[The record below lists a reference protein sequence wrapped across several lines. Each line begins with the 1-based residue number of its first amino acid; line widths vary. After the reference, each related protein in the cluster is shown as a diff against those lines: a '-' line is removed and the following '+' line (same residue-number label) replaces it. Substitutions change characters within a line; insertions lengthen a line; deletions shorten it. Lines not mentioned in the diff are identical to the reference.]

1 MFGAKKKRVQ
11 ELEDALASIG
21 GLELVQIKAEAEA
34 AQVVLERIRAQQAR
48 EFADFNSRRAAQER
62 ELAEVSARVVHL
74 ANEVELQDLGLYT
87 FEHPA
92 NSSVAL
98 GDELKNLRRRI
109 REMAKAGQAT
119 QASNSF
125 TFNDSAAQG
134 RKFVKQMSTL
144 SLNAYNAEAENC
156 VKSVRAGGEKTAAD
170 RLERMA
176 KRIERNGSMINL
188 RITYQYR
195 QLREE
200 EIRLAARHLAAV
212 KAAKEAE
219 REERARL
226 REEHKAQQ
234 ELQKE
239 RARLEKELQH
249 YTNALARL
257 EDIDSDEGQRM
268 QKHMAEIQKGI
279 ENVDYRAANIRA
291 GYVYV
296 ISNIGSFGPEVV
308 KIGMTRRLEPMDRV
322 KELSG
327 ASVPFNFDVHAL
339 FFSEDAV
346 GVEAELHRRFAN
358 ERVNK
363 INLRREYFRTT
374 PAQVRNVLGEIAGS
388 LLEFHEEP
396 EADQYHLSQEAQEKH

>member
-119 QASNSF
+119 QATNSF
-125 TFNDSAAQG
+125 TFNNSVVQG

-279 ENVDYRAANIRA
+279 ENVDYRVANIRA